1 MSLDERIKSMAMN
14 SDKIMAERAE
24 REKGK
29 SPKKQKKGKSKNVI
43 DTGMM
48 EKQEVR
54 CDIKV
59 AQMSNQIRVDGN
71 KRRGNRPE
79 ETGGTD
85 SREKSAKQE
94 QSLSSATKLDFEHQ
108 PSVTQ
113 RSSCNSWPGPLSHAF

>member
-1 MSLDERIKSMAMN
+1 MAMN

-54 CDIKV
+54 CDNKV

-79 ETGGTD
+79 ETRGTD
-85 SREKSAKQE
+85 SRE
-94 QSLSSATKLDFEHQ
+94 
-108 PSVTQ
+108 
-113 RSSCNSWPGPLSHAF
+113 